1 MRVTIDTC
9 IFMNVLNDEPGADA
23 SQVLLRKVLKGEVGG
38 LISVITIAELFSL
51 CGKIS
56 ERAAARAKG
65 LVVRIVGEENV
76 APVLIQVAELAGR
89 LKTKYRGVSLGD
101 SLILAT
107 AILSGSDAVITRDP
121 ALAVVKEIKALRP
134 EDVKP

>member
-1 MRVTIDTC
+1 MRAAIDTC

-23 SQVLLRKVLKGEVGG
+23 SQALLRKVLKGEVNG
-38 LISVITIAELFSL
+38 LISVVTIAELFSL
-51 CGKIS
+51 YSKIS
-56 ERAAARAKG
+56 EKGAARAKG
-65 LVVRIVGEENV
+65 LVVGIVGEENV

-89 LKTKYRGVSLGD
+89 LKAKYRGVSLGD

-121 ALAVVKEIKALRP
+121 ALTVVEEIKVLRP

>member
-1 MRVTIDTC
+1 MRVVIDTC
-9 IFMNVLNDEPGADA
+9 IFMNVLNDEPGANA
-23 SQVLLRKVLKGEVGG
+23 SQALLRKILKGEVDG

-51 CGKIS
+51 YGKIN

-65 LVVRIVGEENV
+65 LVVRIVGEENL

-107 AILSGSDAVITRDP
+107 AILAGSDAVITRDP
-121 ALAVVKEIKALRP
+121 ALTVVEEIKVLRP
-134 EDVKP
+134 EDVKS

>member
-1 MRVTIDTC
+1 MRVVIDTC
-9 IFMNVLNDEPGADA
+9 IFMNVLNDEPGANA
-23 SQVLLRKVLKGEVGG
+23 SQALLREVLKGEVDG
-38 LISVITIAELFSL
+38 LISVITIAELFSIY
-51 CGKIS
+51 GKIS

-89 LKTKYRGVSLGD
+89 LKTKYGGVSLGD
-101 SLILAT
+101 SVILAT

-121 ALAVVKEIKALRP
+121 ALIVVEEIKVLRP
-134 EDVKP
+134 EDVKL